1 MISENQ
7 IGTIDFLF
15 YLMWCLIY
23 WVGLEPTRPS
33 PMGGADYR
41 PNRDVGKKQKD
52 LKLDK
57 WIVGI
62 GPKQKSRVVFLFV
75 YFVLIPKTWCISQE
89 SLSQNPFQNLT
100 YLPNPTRIHTVLSL
114 GFGNFWGFRVRASV
128 KSSRAKMQQNPQ
140 MIPVMPSFPP
150 NNITT
155 EQIQKVWFRIPFV
168 CFYSFGFLLILV
180 GVLELKLRV
189 LEIIVCEF

>member
-1 MISENQ
+1 
-7 IGTIDFLF
+7 
-15 YLMWCLIY
+15 
-23 WVGLEPTRPS
+23 
-33 PMGGADYR
+33 
-41 PNRDVGKKQKD
+41 
-52 LKLDK
+52 
-57 WIVGI
+57 
-62 GPKQKSRVVFLFV
+62 
-75 YFVLIPKTWCISQE
+75 
-89 SLSQNPFQNLT
+89 
-100 YLPNPTRIHTVLSL
+100 
-114 GFGNFWGFRVRASV
+114 
-128 KSSRAKMQQNPQ
+128 MQQNPQ

>member
-52 LKLDK
+52 LKLGK

-62 GPKQKSRVVFLFV
+62 GPKQKSRVVCLFV
-75 YFVLIPKTWCISQE
+75 YFVLIPKTW
-89 SLSQNPFQNLT
+89 SLSPKTPFKISLT
-100 YLPNPTRIHTVLSL
+100 YPTQLGYTPFSLSDLGIFGVLGLGLLWKVQGQRCSRTPRWYLSCLLFHPTTSLPSRFRRFGFVSLSFALCFASIQL
-114 GFGNFWGFRVRASV
+114 GFCWFLLGFWNWSWGF
-128 KSSRAKMQQNPQ
+128 
-140 MIPVMPSFPP
+140 
-150 NNITT
+150 
-155 EQIQKVWFRIPFV
+155 
-168 CFYSFGFLLILV
+168 
-180 GVLELKLRV
+180 
-189 LEIIVCEF
+189 